1 MCIYVVILCNTE
13 GVGEGGEVEE
23 GERGA
28 GSGSH
33 ALHNTPP
40 ESQRSASLG
49 PVCGTHK
56 EREGEGWPVSPPLEV
71 CTTIIAY
78 YRECVYLTCISSL
91 LEYNG
96 LVCVCAG

>member
-1 MCIYVVILCNTE
+1 MCTVCVYGFDYVVLDSSYVVILCNTE

-28 GSGSH
+28 GPGSH
-33 ALHNTPP
+33 TLHNTPP

-49 PVCGTHK
+49 PVCGTRE
-56 EREGEGWPVSPPLEV
+56 EREGESWPVSPPLEV

-78 YRECVYLTCISSL
+78 
-91 LEYNG
+91 
-96 LVCVCAG
+96 